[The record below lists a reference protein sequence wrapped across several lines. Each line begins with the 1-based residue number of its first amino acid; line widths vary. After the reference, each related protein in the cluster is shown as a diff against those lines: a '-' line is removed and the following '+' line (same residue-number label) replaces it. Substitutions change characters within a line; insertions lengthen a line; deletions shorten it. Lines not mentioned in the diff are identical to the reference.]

1 MPPPEQMYCSQQIK
15 IPSTLPDMLKQF
27 TKGAIRTQPP
37 DILAWSAAYFT
48 ALANGETLPVK
59 RRLEQPSKGLTPG
72 MLDLVLQQ
80 FKGKLEIDLKSVEKK
95 WKDFGL
101 PPYELDEI
109 VKSYEDLG
117 DTFELMKFAALGA
130 NYLAGGNL
138 TEAMRLYCILMTND
152 PDGGPNR
159 IPLDTFK
166 VAYEFLALMKGEEA
180 EAQVDSVIA
189 FLEEEADRQSG
200 VIMPRNFL
208 HPECP
213 KLS

>member
-1 MPPPEQMYCSQQIK
+1 MEDQEKPK
-15 IPSTLPDMLKQF
+15 IDKDMLKQF

-80 FKGKLEIDLKSVEKK
+80 FKGKHEIDLVSVEKK

-101 PPYELDEI
+101 PPYELVEI
-109 VKSYEDLG
+109 VQSYEDLG
-117 DTFELMKFAALGA
+117 TTFELMKFAALGA

-159 IPLDTFK
+159 IPLETFK

-180 EAQVDSVIA
+180 EAQVDSVMA

-200 VIMPRNFL
+200 IIMPRNFL